1 LERSVKVLGNEA
13 REVAGWAVAFILFF
27 DTMALLQ
34 TKHLS
39 RVGPEPYIYSV
50 YTVFLQENHQIYGH
64 IRCIYTVLANPTHI
78 PTACYGLQSTGQA
91 WGIL

>member
-1 LERSVKVLGNEA
+1 MERSVKVLGNEA

-50 YTVFLQENHQIYGH
+50 YTEFVAGKSPNVRSCTIIIY
-64 IRCIYTVLANPTHI
+64 
-78 PTACYGLQSTGQA
+78 SSGQP
-91 WGIL
+91 